1 MTVGLLIVTHNHIG
15 EELITT
21 ATSIHGDQSLAMHSI
36 SIPSSLEPAALGGYA
51 DEIRNAIVDFKSEH
65 GVLILTDVYGATPHN
80 LASYFATDLNVE
92 IVSGV
97 NLPMLL
103 RILNYSQQT
112 LDQIAVTA
120 TEGAN
125 KGIILGL

>member
-1 MTVGLLIVTHNHIG
+1 MTVGLLIVTHNLIG

-36 SIPSSLEPAALGGYA
+36 SIPSSLEPAELGGYA

-65 GVLILTDVYGATPHN
+65 RV
-80 LASYFATDLNVE
+80 
-92 IVSGV
+92 
-97 NLPMLL
+97 
-103 RILNYSQQT
+103 LNYSQQT